1 MLKEILYV
9 IITIARI
16 WTNRFR
22 GEIMT
27 ESMLNMWISI
37 AGMVFLIL
45 AMGLIVLSRYKLKGI
60 LAIIV
65 SLFAYASLFL
75 GGIIILYIVFSG
87 PTA

>member
-1 MLKEILYV
+1 
-9 IITIARI
+9 
-16 WTNRFR
+16 
-22 GEIMT
+22 MT